1 MHPNSGMLYMRQN
14 VYPNLGFDQVKFI
27 DQMKHTQ
34 KDNKE
39 FVSDE
44 AVVDEVLDT
53 LRQSK
58 KPAFV
63 HAVTIANHLPYS
75 ADKYNGQET
84 IKVTGKGL
92 SPEMQKEIEI
102 YAEGIKRSDAALKR
116 LNDEIQKLDE
126 PTIVVFWEIICQH
139 LDKTFKL
146 TKKRVLETRK
156 RSKHLKNF
164 MRRRS
169 YFYLIT
175 IRK

>member
-58 KPAFV
+58 SL
-63 HAVTIANHLPYS
+63 HLCM
-75 ADKYNGQET
+75 
-84 IKVTGKGL
+84 L
-92 SPEMQKEIEI
+92 
-102 YAEGIKRSDAALKR
+102 
-116 LNDEIQKLDE
+116 
-126 PTIVVFWEIICQH
+126 
-139 LDKTFKL
+139 
-146 TKKRVLETRK
+146 
-156 RSKHLKNF
+156 
-164 MRRRS
+164 
-169 YFYLIT
+169 
-175 IRK
+175 